1 MDENRRLRE
10 GNSRRGKRVKVSS
23 SEEEEEEEPRAPAFK
38 WHTTKRM
45 LSIVSVLEMLASGML
60 LSGWVAAVGAL
71 FGYCLGRCG
80 WRGASLL
87 LVFLFDFYLLYG
99 TYHIASRC
107 TLDTLALFFGHV
119 HLHLHIP
126 RFDTALARAP
136 FTQHST
142 TCLRKHVLNT
152 RSFVTTSGF
161 PLHS

>member
-1 MDENRRLRE
+1 MAHDKANAVNCVGSGNASKRYASLRL
-10 GNSRRGKRVKVSS
+10 GG
-23 SEEEEEEEPRAPAFK
+23 
-38 WHTTKRM
+38 
-45 LSIVSVLEMLASGML
+45 
-60 LSGWVAAVGAL
+60 
-71 FGYCLGRCG
+71 CG
-80 WRGASLL
+80 WCFIWILLGAVRLAGSEL
-87 LVFLFDFYLLYG
+87 LVFFLFDFYLLYG

-107 TLDTLALFFGHV
+107 TLDTLALFFGHI

-126 RFDTALARAP
+126 RFDIALTKAP